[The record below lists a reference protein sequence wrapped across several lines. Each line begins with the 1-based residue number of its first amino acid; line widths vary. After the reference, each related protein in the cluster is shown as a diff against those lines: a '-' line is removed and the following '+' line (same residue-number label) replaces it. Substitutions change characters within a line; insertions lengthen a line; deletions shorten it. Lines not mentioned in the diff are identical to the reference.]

1 MPRHNPQLN
10 HQRDMQ
16 HAQAVAKAIR
26 EAQDTDRKPI
36 LPGTLPGDPWALR
49 GIPIASQHGV
59 GGAIPGT
66 RPDRITS

>member
-10 HQRDMQ
+10 AERDRI

-26 EAQDTDRKPI
+26 EGQDADRRPI
-36 LPGTLPGDPWALR
+36 MPGALPGDPWALR